1 MCHRPPGIR
10 HGGRIGLALPGLQW
24 CGRLPVDTVNNPAQ
38 RKRDDMKLVVIG
50 GVTGGMST
58 AARLRR
64 LDPTA
69 QIVVFERG
77 ENVSY
82 SNCALPY
89 YLGGVVQQSEKLILM
104 TPASLKRQH
113 DLDARVRCEVTA
125 INRDRKTVTVH
136 NLATDET
143 FEEPYDKLML
153 APGASPI
160 MPRSIQGIDRS
171 NVFSVRNVG
180 DVVAIK
186 QLVDQVDRVA
196 VVGGGFIGIEVA
208 ENLTAAGKKVAL
220 IEGTNQILAP
230 FDYDMVQILHKELDD
245 NGVELHLSSTV
256 TAIDDEG
263 VTVKTE
269 QGEELIPAQAVVMAI
284 GVAPETKLAV
294 EAGLAIGEARG
305 IRVNNNYQTSDPD
318 IYAVGDA
325 IESYDALAH
334 RWGRLAL
341 AGPAQRQARAAADH
355 MCGMSV
361 SNKGYIGSSCLR
373 VFGRNAA
380 CTGLSEKAAK
390 AAGYSFDSVL
400 IFPSDK
406 VGIMPGSHYMA
417 FKLVFEVPTGKIIG
431 AQAIGAGEADKRVDV
446 IATMITMGGTV
457 ADLKDLELCYAP
469 LFSTAKDVVN
479 FAALVAENVL
489 TGRMPQ
495 VHVSD
500 VRGLVESGAYIVD
513 VREEGE
519 FARGHLKGAHNV
531 PLSQLRSRMDEIPR
545 DVPVYLHCRS
555 SQRSYYALCC
565 LRGNGWNNIFNISGS
580 FLGISLYE
588 YFNDKTLGREPIVTA
603 YNCN

>member
-1 MCHRPPGIR
+1 MG
-10 HGGRIGLALPGLQW
+10 
-24 CGRLPVDTVNNPAQ
+24 
-38 RKRDDMKLVVIG
+38 MKLVVIG
-50 GVTGGMST
+50 GVTGGMSC

-77 ENVSY
+77 ENVSF

-89 YLGGVVQQSEKLILM
+89 YLGGVVRDSDDLILM

-113 DLDARVRCEVTA
+113 DLDVRVRCEVTA

-136 NLATDET
+136 DLAADTT
-143 FEEPYDKLML
+143 FEEPYDRLML

-160 MPRSIQGIDRS
+160 MPRSIAGIDRPD
-171 NVFSVRNVG
+171 VFSVRNVG
-180 DVVAIK
+180 DVVAIR
-186 QLVDQVDRVA
+186 QRMESVDRVA

-208 ENLTAAGKKVAL
+208 ENLVKAGKQVTL
-220 IEGTNQILAP
+220 IEGMDQVLAP
-230 FDYDMVQILHKELDD
+230 FDHDMVQILHKELVD
-245 NGVELHLSSTV
+245 NGVDLLLRSTV

-263 VTVKTE
+263 VRVRR
-269 QGEELIPAQAVVMAI
+269 QDGERVVPAGATIMAI
-284 GVAPETKLAV
+284 GVAPETALARA
-294 EAGLAIGEARG
+294 AGLEIGETGG
-305 IRVNNNYQTSDPD
+305 IRVNNNYQTSDPS
-318 IYAVGDA
+318 IYAAGDA
-325 IESYDALAH
+325 IEAYDALAH

-355 MCGMSV
+355 MCGLPV
-361 SNKGYIGSSCLR
+361 SNRGYFGSSCLR

-380 CTGLSEKAAK
+380 CTGLSEKAAQV
-390 AAGYSFDSVL
+390 AGYSYDSVL

-406 VGIMPGSHYMA
+406 VSVLPGSHYMA
-417 FKLVFEVPTGKIIG
+417 FKLVFEVPTGKVLG
-431 AQAIGAGEADKRVDV
+431 AQAIGAGEVDKRVDV
-446 IATMITMGGTV
+446 VATLIQMGGTV

-495 VHVSD
+495 VHVTE
-500 VRGLVESGAYIVD
+500 VRRLVEEGAYIVD

-531 PLSQLRSRMDEIPR
+531 PLSQLRGRMDEIPR
-545 DVPVYLHCRS
+545 DIPVYLHCRS
-555 SQRSYYALCC
+555 SQRSYYALCA
-565 LRGNGWNNIFNISGS
+565 LRGNGWDNVVNISGS

-588 YFNDKTLGREPIVTA
+588 WFEDHDTGREPIVTA